1 MQTLVCNRP
10 GDTAIADWPRA
21 SPGARS
27 ATGNVKSMMA
37 GLNCVAHGETY
48 VLVSIVRDT
57 ICLADPEF
65 PQGETS
71 LLGSRSGAREDFS
84 KVYDAIR

>member
-1 MQTLVCNRP
+1 MR
-10 GDTAIADWPRA
+10 
-21 SPGARS
+21 
-27 ATGNVKSMMA
+27 A
-37 GLNCVAHGETY
+37 GLNCIAHGETY

-65 PQGETS
+65 HETS
-71 LLGSRSGAREDFS
+71 LLGSRNAAREDFS